1 MWDKMNQHL
10 LLSLTNARPN
20 AAGFLPMTASGG
32 HEALRGGPVRP

>member
-1 MWDKMNQHL
+1 MRDKMNQHL

-32 HEALRGGPVRP
+32 TPPINWYNE